1 MVPAFSHLKGTKQ
14 EGFIEHLLNVY
25 HGNQQT
31 SGAIDFTESSRT
43 LGISLRTAWSIKV
56 SLDHVLLFID

>member
-43 LGISLRTAWSIKV
+43 LGIRPENRV